1 MQSTNDNW
9 ENLYL
14 YAKKLADQRIAYPE
28 IEKQLSEKESDSML
42 VAEIVRHL
50 RKTRY
55 ATQRKSGL
63 QKIAFGSLFLIL
75 GFLITCVNFHSN
87 QSFTIVMYSFT
98 TIGLFLIFWGL
109 YDIVG

>member
-1 MQSTNDNW
+1 MRYNDYNW
-9 ENLYL
+9 ENLYA
-14 YAKKLADQRIAYPE
+14 YAKKLADNRVSYNE
-28 IEKQLSEKESDSML
+28 IEKQLSEKESDPML
-42 VAEIVRHL
+42 VGEIISQL

-55 ATQRKSGL
+55 AVQRKSGL

-75 GFLITCVNFHSN
+75 GFLITCVNFHAN

-98 TIGLFLIFWGL
+98 TVGLCLVFWGL

>member
-1 MQSTNDNW
+1 MRNKEDNW
-9 ENLYL
+9 QDL
-14 YAKKLADQRIAYPE
+14 YAYAKQLADKRVSYLE
-28 IEKQLSEKESDSML
+28 IEKQLSEKESDSVV
-42 VAEIVRHL
+42 VAEIVSQL

-55 ATQRKSGL
+55 AVQRKSGL

-98 TIGLFLIFWGL
+98 SIGLFLIFWGL